1 MIKLNFQFFKQL
13 PASEKRFTISTL
25 FTVLRIVL
33 TPFIVAAMAMHFW
46 GAAFILFSIASVS
59 DVVDGYLARSLSE
72 QTFLGAC
79 LDPIADK
86 FLILS
91 CFFALAFIRSPLFT
105 IPLWFVLLILIK
117 ELILVGGTALI
128 FFWKGHIEV
137 SPRLLGK
144 ATTAVQMAFI
154 GWLFACYFFKWVPI
168 KTYYSM
174 LGILLIMVFASL
186 VEYTRIG
193 IRAIN

>member
-128 FFWKGHIEV
+128 FFW
-137 SPRLLGK
+137 
-144 ATTAVQMAFI
+144 
-154 GWLFACYFFKWVPI
+154 
-168 KTYYSM
+168 
-174 LGILLIMVFASL
+174 
-186 VEYTRIG
+186 
-193 IRAIN
+193 